1 MNKNL
6 VGGIAAVVALAAM
19 FTLSNCH
26 RESPAP
32 EPETPAP
39 TVQTPDTPVP
49 TPVTPPTKK
58 PDTSKPVK
66 PAPTPRKPLA
76 KPNPNGTIYNRVE
89 QGGKRGPAVGCTSVK
104 PFAEGK
110 SQAEL
115 AALAKQYKVTVEN
128 LNRYFVC
135 TP

>member
-1 MNKNL
+1 MVPMNMNL
-6 VGGIAAVVALAAM
+6 VGGAAAVVALLAV
-19 FTLSNCH
+19 FSLSNCGGND
-26 RESPAP
+26 SAPAP
-32 EPETPAP
+32 IPEVEAPAEPAP
-39 TVQTPDTPVP
+39 APPDVQ
-49 TPVTPPTKK
+49 K
-58 PDTSKPVK
+58 PKPK
-66 PAPTPRKPLA
+66 PAPTTKTPVKKPA
-76 KPNPNGTIYNRVE
+76 KPNPNSTIYHRVE
-89 QGGKRGPAVGCTSVK
+89 QGGKRGDAVGCSSVK